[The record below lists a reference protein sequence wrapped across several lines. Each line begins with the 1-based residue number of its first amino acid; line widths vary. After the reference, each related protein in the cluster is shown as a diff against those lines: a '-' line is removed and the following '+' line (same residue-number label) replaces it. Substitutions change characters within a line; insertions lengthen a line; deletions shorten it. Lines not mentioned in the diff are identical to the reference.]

1 MSFCL
6 SCNKESFG
14 FLCTQ
19 QLCAYEA
26 LINATLCKVKLRGH
40 CYLPSSLAKTKNI
53 SVSVYVRLASVAV
66 LCPFQ
71 T

>member
-14 FLCTQ
+14 FLCT
-19 QLCAYEA
+19 YEA
-26 LINATLCKVKLRGH
+26 LINATLCRVKLRGH

-53 SVSVYVRLASVAV
+53 SVSVYVRLVSVVV